1 MQNKQFGLCLIVIM
15 GLLHLGPASAVS
27 LDFQPAN
34 SIVSLNDSFD
44 VDVVVSGLGS
54 ANEIVSAFDLDVVYD
69 PLVLSA
75 TDFQFTTNL
84 GSLDP
89 FDFEVFFA
97 DSFITPGRIDFAE
110 LSVLSD
116 AELDSRQGDSVVL
129 GTMTFEA
136 IAVGVSSLV
145 FDAST
150 FPGIDI
156 KGREAL
162 RLLNLDVGDGSVTVN
177 DVAVIPLPGAAIF
190 MLTGLLGIGVAS
202 RKRKRVV

>member
-1 MQNKQFGLCLIVIM
+1 MENKQLGLCLVAIF
-15 GLLHLGPASAVS
+15 GLLQFSSASA
-27 LDFQPAN
+27 
-34 SIVSLNDSFD
+34 ISLNFVPSNQTVNLNQSFG
-44 VDVVVSGLGS
+44 VDVVVANLG
-54 ANEIVSAFDLDVVYD
+54 NEIVSAFDLDVVYD

-89 FDFEVFFA
+89 FDFEIFFA

-110 LSVLSD
+110 LSLLSD

-136 IAVGVSSLV
+136 IAVGVSSLI
-145 FDAST
+145 FDPNT

-156 KGREAL
+156 KGRDAL

-177 DVAVIPLPGAAIF
+177 AVAVIPLPGAAIL